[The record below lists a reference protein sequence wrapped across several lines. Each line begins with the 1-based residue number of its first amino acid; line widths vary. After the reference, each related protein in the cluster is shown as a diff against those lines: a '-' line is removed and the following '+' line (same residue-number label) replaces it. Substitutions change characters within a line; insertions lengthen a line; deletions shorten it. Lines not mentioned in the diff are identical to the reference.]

1 MRFPENARWQHT
13 VRMRRLRIPIFW
25 VVLALVCGCQTWLS
39 MITHG
44 HSLPRMI
51 FHQLCI
57 WSAWIAFTPLIV
69 WLSRRYSLFPP
80 TKRTVLIHILAALLI
95 GTVHAV
101 FGIFMTVTI
110 RPFDAMTNMNW
121 LQELRYAPLARL
133 PLELIFY
140 WGVVLLGRADEL
152 ARRNM
157 ELELSLQRARLHAL
171 ELQIQPHFLFNTL
184 NAISAL
190 VRARQNNE
198 AVEVIAGLSDLLR
211 YTLDHA
217 GEQRVPLETETTML
231 ERYLSIQRVRFAD
244 RLDVTID
251 VADDA
256 RRAAVPTLILQPLAE
271 NAIRHGIARVASA
284 GRVEMRAFR
293 DEGAL
298 RIVMFNTG
306 SLANIHRRGIG
317 LQNTED
323 RLQQLY
329 GNAHRFELREGDGG
343 VVAEISIP
351 WSEVA

>member
-1 MRFPENARWQHT
+1 
-13 VRMRRLRIPIFW
+13 MRRLRIPLFW
-25 VVLALVCGCQTWLS
+25 MILALVCGCQTWLS

-44 HSLPRMI
+44 HSLPLLI
-51 FHQLCI
+51 FHQVCV
-57 WSAWIAFTPLIV
+57 WGTWIGITYVIL
-69 WLSRRYSLFPP
+69 WLTQKYPLFPA
-80 TKRTVLIHILAALLI
+80 TKHTVLIHIFAALLI
-95 GTVHAV
+95 GVSHAA
-101 FGIFMTVTI
+101 FSIFLTITI
-110 RPFDAMTNMNW
+110 RPYDAMTNMNW
-121 LQELRYAPLARL
+121 LEELRYAPLARL

-140 WGVVLLGRADEL
+140 WGVVLLGHASQL
-152 ARRNM
+152 SRRNM

-184 NAISAL
+184 HAISAL

-217 GEQRVPLETETTML
+217 GEQRVTLETETSML

-271 NAIRHGIARVASA
+271 NAIRHGIARAAAA
-284 GRVEMRAFR
+284 GRVEMHAFR
-293 DEGAL
+293 EDDAL

-306 SLANIHRRGIG
+306 SLPDVRRRGIG
-317 LQNTED
+317 LRNTEE

-329 GNAHRFELREGDGG
+329 GDAHRFDLREDNGG

>member
-1 MRFPENARWQHT
+1 
-13 VRMRRLRIPIFW
+13 MRRLRIPLFW
-25 VVLALVCGCQTWLS
+25 AVLALVCGCQTWLS

-44 HSLPRMI
+44 HSLALLI
-51 FHQLCI
+51 FHQLCV
-57 WSAWIAFTPLIV
+57 WGAWIPITYFVLRLTQK
-69 WLSRRYSLFPP
+69 YSLFPA
-80 TKRTVLIHILAALLI
+80 TKHTVLIHILAALLI
-95 GTVHAV
+95 GAAHAV
-101 FGIFMTVTI
+101 WGIFMTITI
-110 RPFDAMTNMNW
+110 RPYDAMTNLNW
-121 LQELRYAPLARL
+121 MSELRYAPLARL

-140 WGVVLLGRADEL
+140 WGVVLLGHASQL
-152 ARRNM
+152 SRRNM
-157 ELELSLQRARLHAL
+157 ELELSLQGARLHAL
-171 ELQIQPHFLFNTL
+171 ELQIQPHFHFNTL

-190 VRARQNNE
+190 VRSRQNGE

-217 GEQRVPLETETTML
+217 GEQRVTLETETAML
-231 ERYLSIQRVRFAD
+231 QRYLGIQRVRFAD

-284 GRVEMRAFR
+284 GRVEMHAYRE
-293 DEGAL
+293 DNAL

-306 SLANIHRRGIG
+306 SLAHVRRRGIG
-317 LQNTED
+317 LRNTEE

-329 GNAHRFELREGDGG
+329 GDAHSFELREGDGG